1 MLLIVEDEVSLA
13 KYLEDNFRRD
23 GYSVKSIAQIDEI
36 ETFIL
41 QEDHE
46 APQVIV
52 LDRLLQNVDSSVYIP
67 KFKKRFPSVK
77 ILVLSAIGGA
87 QEKSRIL
94 DMGADDYVS
103 KPFSIE
109 EVGARIRVLTRN
121 KTASAVSHIL
131 KLGNVTMHLLNQSVE
146 VDATKMNL
154 SRKEYLLLK
163 VLMEQPTRVFNRYQ
177 LLDKVWDAKG
187 DLETNVVEVTVK
199 NLRQKLEDDKA
210 SVKVLSK
217 RFAGYWIED

>member
-41 QEDHE
+41 QENHE

-67 KFKKRFPSVK
+67 KFKRRFPEVK

-94 DMGADDYVS
+94 DLGADDYVS

-121 KTASAVSHIL
+121 KNAAVSHIL
-131 KLGNVTMHLLNQSVE
+131 KLGNVTMNLLNQTVE
-146 VDATKMNL
+146 VDQTKMNL

-210 SVKVLSK
+210 NVKVLSK
-217 RFAGYWIED
+217 RFAGYWIEN

>member
-1 MLLIVEDEVSLA
+1 MILIVEDEAALA
-13 KYLEDNFRRD
+13 KYLEDNFRRE
-23 GYSVKSIAQIDEI
+23 GYSVKSIGQVEEI
-36 ETFIL
+36 ETLLL
-41 QEDHE
+41 QEDQE

-52 LDRLLQNVDSSVYIP
+52 LDRLLHNIDSSVFIS
-67 KFKKRFPSVK
+67 KFKKKYPEVK

-94 DMGADDYVS
+94 DLGADDYVS

-109 EVGARIRVLTRN
+109 EVGARVRVLTRSKN
-121 KTASAVSHIL
+121 NMVSHIL
-131 KLGNVTMHLLNQSVE
+131 KLGNVTMHLLNQTVE
-146 VDATKMNL
+146 VTTTKMNL

-177 LLDKVWDAKG
+177 LLDKVWDARG

-199 NLRQKLEDDKA
+199 NLRHKLEEA
-210 SVKVLSK
+210 NANVKVLSK